1 MSDLSKLQYISL
13 CSKVI
18 QELENHIGLR
28 NKDLTEYIIEIAK
41 KTNNEK
47 EFLKSLEEDEAD
59 FSQQFSS
66 SLYILIQKMLP
77 MQIKGRN
84 KDEKQENI
92 NPVEFKGG
100 EKYVVDGENLTFEER
115 EVKENTDKKILSN
128 KFPSLIIPD
137 EANKEE
143 IILDLSPKQGESKI
157 AIPEIKKYK
166 IFQPFFFFFKS

>member
-84 KDEKQENI
+84 KDEKQENS
-92 NPVEFKGG
+92 NAVVFKEG
-100 EKYVVDGENLTFEER
+100 EKYVDGDHLTFEER

-143 IILDLSPKQGESKI
+143 IVLDLSPKQEESKI
-157 AIPEIKKYK
+157 AITEVKKYK
-166 IFQPFFFFFKS
+166 IL

>member
-28 NKDLTEYIIEIAK
+28 NKDLTEYIIDVAK

-47 EFLKSLEEDEAD
+47 EFLKLLEEDEAD

-77 MQIKGRN
+77 TQTKGKN
-84 KDEKQENI
+84 NDENQDNS
-92 NPVEFKGG
+92 NPVQFKGG
-100 EKYVVDGENLTFEER
+100 EKYVDGDNLTFEER
-115 EVKENTDKKILSN
+115 EVKENTDKKVLSN

-143 IILDLSPKQGESKI
+143 IVLDLSPKQEVSKI
-157 AIPEIKKYK
+157 SLPETKKYL
-166 IFQPFFFFFKS
+166 ILLAYFFS